1 MLQSKLLVGVALC
14 CAGCALDTYSAD
26 PATPE
31 IGRLQSAIGDEE
43 KNDFRNRKT
52 DNKTLTKR
60 KEDCSNDPRVALG
73 LVSQEICVGADL
85 FFRDAFGGNGRACG
99 SCHTAQFDFT
109 ISPEFI
115 ASLAPDDPLFVAEN
129 DPALAGLERPDLM
142 RNFGLILENV
152 DGAEDPTNKF
162 VMRSVPHCF
171 SLATSI
177 TPPPINPL
185 SGLAADGST
194 QPPIQRTGWSGDGA
208 PTPGGLKQFQ
218 LGAITQHY
226 TKSLQRIA
234 GTDFTLPGDE
244 PLTRIEDFL
253 RSIGRSSEVML
264 ANVTLSDPGAE
275 AGRVKFLG
283 SRCNGCHSNAGAN
296 VASGANFNFDTGVE
310 RARLSVLDTM
320 NIPRDGGFGA
330 AAQGVP
336 FNHDANGDGTLDSFG
351 DGRFNTPPLIEAADT
366 PPFFHENGAATI
378 EDAIRFYTTDAFKE
392 SLAGGG
398 NAIALTEQEIA
409 DMGKFLRVMN
419 ASFNLKLAA
428 MRLDATVK
436 VAAEYK
442 NHFKGLQYG
451 LLDAARA
458 ELLDA
463 RSVISDV
470 MILPAVQTHLNTAN
484 QAITTAFSNSSAK
497 QREDAAALALAE
509 VTAAAAGLGTGSGL
523 DFPIGQGSLMF

>member
-1 MLQSKLLVGVALC
+1 MLQSKLLVGVTLFY
-14 CAGCALDTYSAD
+14 AGCALDTYSAD
-26 PATPE
+26 PAAPE
-31 IGRLQSAIGDEE
+31 VARLQSAIGDEE

-52 DNKTLTKR
+52 DKKTFAKR

-73 LVSQEICVGADL
+73 LVTQNICVGADL

-99 SCHTAQFDFT
+99 TCHTAQFDFT

-129 DPALAGLERPDLM
+129 NPALAGLERPDLM
-142 RNFGLILENV
+142 RGFGLILENV
-152 DGAEDPTNKF
+152 DGAEAPTTKF

-177 TPPPINPL
+177 APPPINPL
-185 SGLAADGST
+185 TGVAADGST

-208 PTPGGLKQFQ
+208 PNPGGLKQFQ
-218 LGAITQHY
+218 VGAITQHY
-226 TKSLQRIA
+226 TKSLDRNV
-234 GTDFTLPGDE
+234 GSDFTLPSDE
-244 PLTRIEDFL
+244 ELTRIEDFL
-253 RSIGRSSEVML
+253 RSIGRSTEVAL
-264 ANVTLSDPGAE
+264 ASVSLSDSGAE

-296 VASGANFNFDTGVE
+296 VASGTNFNFDTGVE
-310 RARLSVLDTM
+310 RARLSVLDSM

-330 AAQGVP
+330 AAQGAP

-366 PPFFHENGAATI
+366 APFFHENGAATI
-378 EDAIRFYTTDAFKE
+378 EDATRFYTTDAFKN

-398 NAIALTEQEIA
+398 NAIALTEQEIT
-409 DMGKFLRVMN
+409 DIGKFLRVMN
-419 ASFNLKLAA
+419 ASLNLKLAA
-428 MRLDATVK
+428 IRLDAMVK
-436 VAAEYK
+436 IAAEYK
-442 NHFKGLQYG
+442 NHFKGLQFG

-463 RSVISDV
+463 LNELSEV
-470 MILPAVQTHLNTAN
+470 MILPAVQTHLGTAN
-484 QAITTAFSNSSAK
+484 QAITTAFSNTSAK
-497 QREDAAALALAE
+497 DREDAAALALAE
-509 VTAAAAGLGTGSGL
+509 VEAAAAGLGTGTGL
-523 DFPIGQGSLMF
+523 NFPIGQGSLMF